1 MDIWVAIEK
10 DNPLKLQQILD
21 GKRIDP
27 DAPVDVSV
35 SCNNSHCHILVL
47 L

>member
-1 MDIWVAIEK
+1 M
-10 DNPLKLQQILD
+10 LQQILD
-21 GKRIDP
+21 DEGIDP
-27 DAPVDVSV
+27 DVPFTVSV